1 MSKASGAGNAIAK
14 ILTFLLA
21 VLLMLGIAAVALFFV
36 MRSQGMTYYVEYNG
50 KQYLAGTDVGSLLLR
65 VGETHTFAVK
75 SLDDDEVDYSVKIVS
90 NKANNL
96 MFTIGDEFWYLWND
110 DEERDDYS
118 EVFGL
123 KKQADSF
130 SLTIPEDF
138 TVEKAI
144 ETKYGGN
151 IELKD
156 ELQNDLCYFVITVT
170 AETSSVNLNYLL
182 YSSVT
187 DIEIKPPQIII

>member
-1 MSKASGAGNAIAK
+1 
-14 ILTFLLA
+14 
-21 VLLMLGIAAVALFFV
+21 
-36 MRSQGMTYYVEYNG
+36 
-50 KQYLAGTDVGSLLLR
+50 
-65 VGETHTFAVK
+65 
-75 SLDDDEVDYSVKIVS
+75 
-90 NKANNL
+90 